1 MSNSKKLNTA
11 VIYGSARRDR
21 QGIKAARFV
30 VRQLEEREHDVTLID
45 SQEFELPLLD
55 WMYKEYEPGQAPPA
69 MQKIADILNAADGFI
84 VVSAEYNHSIPAA
97 LKNLLDHYQSEYLYK
112 PSAIV
117 TYSAGP
123 FGGVRALVNLRAI
136 LAELGTPSIP
146 SAFPV
151 SQVGGAFD
159 ADGNPLVQ
167 AYEKRIA
174 RFLDEFEWYAN
185 ALKNGRSQQSNDN
198 DVPVQQ
204 QMCRNKKDKTT

>member
-1 MSNSKKLNTA
+1 MGLSTA
-11 VIYGSARRDR
+11 IIYGSARRAR

-30 VRQLEEREHDVTLID
+30 ARKLEERNHAVTLVD
-45 SQEFELPLLD
+45 SMEHEFPILD
-55 WMYKEYEPGQAPPA
+55 LMYKEYDAGKAPEAMETVGQ
-69 MQKIADILNAADGFI
+69 ILQAADGFV

-123 FGGVRALVNLRAI
+123 FGGVRALINLRAI

-151 SQVGGAFD
+151 SQIHNAFD
-159 ADGNPLVQ
+159 DDGVALER
-167 AYEKRIA
+167 AYDDRIVK
-174 RFLDEFEWYAN
+174 FLDEFEWYAN
-185 ALKNGRSQQSNDN
+185 AMKRARDRETCNLEMPMQQEL
-198 DVPVQQ
+198 
-204 QMCRNKKDKTT
+204 CRGELIEE